1 LDEKTFI
8 RGGKILVTSEELSK
22 KLLYSILIESK
33 KGYRSIINYKNLK
46 FVPNYYKNIR
56 DFRTPEESV
65 LFYKKESV
73 IEWIKSQL
81 LEQPS
86 HLIHQYINSGFL
98 EDLKNDFALLKTKM
112 VTNNEELFV
121 CSIVDDVPEN
131 YNGLL
136 IIYNGESD
144 VKLMKVGKSDD
155 KILMFRY
162 QDIIYTVYLIK
173 YSN

>member
-1 LDEKTFI
+1 
-8 RGGKILVTSEELSK
+8 
-22 KLLYSILIESK
+22 
-33 KGYRSIINYKNLK
+33 
-46 FVPNYYKNIR
+46 
-56 DFRTPEESV
+56 
-65 LFYKKESV
+65 
-73 IEWIKSQL
+73 
-81 LEQPS
+81 
-86 HLIHQYINSGFL
+86 
-98 EDLKNDFALLKTKM
+98 M